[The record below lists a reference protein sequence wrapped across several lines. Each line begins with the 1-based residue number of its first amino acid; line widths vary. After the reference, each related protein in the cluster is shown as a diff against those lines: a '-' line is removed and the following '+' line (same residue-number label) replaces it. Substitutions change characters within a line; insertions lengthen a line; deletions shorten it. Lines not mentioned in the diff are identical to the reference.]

1 MSEYKQYLDEAIKIA
16 KEAGKTI
23 KESFENR
30 QFISDH
36 LNIKQNN
43 SSDLVTATDQ
53 YVEKMV
59 KSHLNKVFPTHLF
72 IGEETTAANN
82 NASCNLTDNPTWC
95 IDPIDGT
102 TNFVHGL
109 PFICISIALL
119 INKEPVIGVIFNPI
133 LNDLYT
139 ASKNG
144 GAFLNDKPLPTIRPI
159 QPLKTLESS
168 LIITEY
174 GADRN
179 EKSIKSKLDTI
190 QNIISYPVHGIR
202 SFGSAAMNMCY
213 VARGSCDIYYEIGIH
228 AWDVAAATCILREAG
243 GVVVG
248 WESYKNGNEPEKKK
262 LKTSEKEIEIGTEI
276 VNEKF
281 DLLNRHVLCIRQL
294 AEGPKKQNEILAEV
308 RKRLID
314 FKTERD

>member
-16 KEAGKTI
+16 KLAGKTI

-30 QFISDH
+30 QFISEH
-36 LNIKQNN
+36 LDIKENN

-59 KSHLNKVFPTHLF
+59 KSHLNKVFPTHSF

-102 TNFVHGL
+102 TNFVHGF

-144 GAFLNDKPLPTIRPI
+144 GAFLNGKPLPTIRPI
-159 QPLKTLESS
+159 QPLESLEKS

-174 GADRN
+174 GANRS
-179 EKSIKSKLDTI
+179 EESINAKLDTI
-190 QNIISYPVHGIR
+190 HKVISYPVHGIR

-213 VARGSCDIYYEIGIH
+213 VARGACDIYYEIGIH
-228 AWDVAAATCILREAG
+228 AWDVAAASCILREAG
-243 GVVVG
+243 GVVVN
-248 WESYKNGNEPEKKK
+248 WTPYHKEKSEPEKKK
-262 LKTSEKEIEIGTEI
+262 TKIDEEATEI
-276 VNEKF
+276 VNEDF

-294 AEGPKKQNEILAEV
+294 ADGPKKQNEILAEV

-314 FKTERD
+314 FKVERD

>member
-1 MSEYKQYLDEAIKIA
+1 MASEYKQYLDEAIKIA
-16 KEAGKTI
+16 KKAGKTI

-30 QFISDH
+30 QFISEH
-36 LNIKQNN
+36 LDIKENN

-59 KSHLNKVFPTHLF
+59 KGHLNKIFPTHSF
-72 IGEETTAANN
+72 IGEETTAANH

-109 PFICISIALL
+109 PFICISIGLL
-119 INKEPVIGVIFNPI
+119 INKEPVVGVIFNPI

-139 ASKNG
+139 ACKNG
-144 GAFLNDKPLPTIRPI
+144 GAFLNGKPLPTIRPI
-159 QPLKTLESS
+159 QPLKSLEQS

-174 GADRN
+174 GANRS
-179 EKSIKSKLDTI
+179 EESIKAKLDTLHDV
-190 QNIISYPVHGIR
+190 ISYPVHGVR
-202 SFGSAAMNMCY
+202 SFGSAACNMCY
-213 VARGSCDIYYEIGIH
+213 VARGSCDVYYEIGIH
-228 AWDVAAATCILREAG
+228 AWDVCAATCILREAG

-248 WESYKNGNEPEKKK
+248 WKPYHDKSEPEKKK
-262 LKTSEKEIEIGTEI
+262 LKSGKEGTLNI

-281 DLLNRHVLCIRQL
+281 DILNRHVLCIRQL
-294 AEGPKKQNEILAEV
+294 AEGPEKQNEILAEV

-314 FKTERD
+314 FEARRD

>member
-1 MSEYKQYLDEAIKIA
+1 MTEYKKYLDEAVKIA
-16 KEAGKTI
+16 KTAGKTI
-23 KESFENR
+23 KEAFENR
-30 QFISDH
+30 QFISEH
-36 LNIKQNN
+36 LEIKENN

-59 KSHLNKVFPTHLF
+59 KSHLNKVFPTHSF

-82 NASCNLTDNPTWC
+82 MARCELTDNPTWC

-109 PFICISIALL
+109 PFTCISIGLL
-119 INKEPVIGVIFNPI
+119 INKEPVMGVIFNPI

-139 ASKNG
+139 ATKNG
-144 GAFLNDKPLPTIRPI
+144 GAFLNGKPLPLIRPI
-159 QPLKTLESS
+159 QPLETLEKS

-174 GADRN
+174 GANRN
-179 EKSIKSKLDTI
+179 EESVKAKLDTI
-190 QNIISYPVHGIR
+190 HQIIKYPVHGIR

-228 AWDVAAATCILREAG
+228 AWDVAAATCILKEAG

-248 WESYKNGNEPEKKK
+248 WKPYKEVSEPEKKK
-262 LKTSEKEIEIGTEI
+262 QKTESSKTEKIDI

-281 DLLNRHVLCIRQL
+281 DVLNRHVLCIRQL
-294 AEGPKKQNEILAEV
+294 AEGPEKQNEILAEV

-314 FKTERD
+314 CEIERD

>member
-16 KEAGKTI
+16 KLAGKTI

-36 LNIKQNN
+36 LDIKQNN

-59 KSHLNKVFPTHLF
+59 KSHLNKVFPTHKF

-144 GAFLNDKPLPTIRPI
+144 GAFLNEKPLPTIRPI
-159 QPLKTLESS
+159 QPLETLESS
-168 LIITEY
+168 LVITEY
-174 GADRN
+174 GADRS
-179 EKSIKSKLDTI
+179 EVSVKAKLDTI
-190 QNIISYPVHGIR
+190 HNIIKYPVHGIR

-213 VARGSCDIYYEIGIH
+213 IARGSCDIYYEIGIH
-228 AWDVAAATCILREAG
+228 AWDVAAATCIVRESG

-248 WESYKNGNEPEKKK
+248 WEPYQNASEPEKKK
-262 LKTSEKEIEIGTEI
+262 LKTDEETEGTEI

-308 RKRLID
+308 RKRLLN
-314 FKTERD
+314 FEVKRD